1 MHEIEL
7 IKILG
12 FGLLIALLLGYFTQ
26 KMKLSPIIGYLIAGF
41 IIGPHFPG
49 YTADIGI
56 AIQLAEV
63 GVILLMFGVGLHFNL
78 KELLSVKNIAIV
90 GALIQSFVAIIFGT
104 YAALLFG
111 IPLAGGI
118 VIGIGLAVASTVVLM
133 KMLEDNNIIDTK
145 QGHIVV
151 GWLIAED
158 ILTVLALVLLP
169 VLVESEI
176 GLIQFSKTMLIAF
189 SKVALYVLLTLI
201 IGKKVIPWIL
211 TKVAQTKSKELFT
224 LTILAIAFTIAI
236 VAAMYF
242 GVSFALGAFLA
253 GMVVGNTSL
262 HTEATADILPMRD
275 AFSVIFFLSVG
286 MLVDPLAISNNFS
299 LLLVCFAIVLIVKPI
314 TAFLIVIS
322 LGYSVRIALT
332 VAVGLAQIGE
342 FSFILAQ
349 ESKHLGLINQDIYS
363 VIIGCSI
370 LSIFLNPFLFKS
382 IHFFESF
389 LMNNKAI
396 STIITRRT
404 QKKNQEIIDQS
415 ELLRKENNSPAI
427 VIGFGPVGQM
437 IYDELHNHQI
447 PTTIIDL
454 NINTIS
460 DLTKKNIPAIFGD
473 ATRPNILFEAGIK
486 NADMVFITLPD
497 INNIINVASEITKLN
512 NSIRIYSR
520 VRYNGSIQILNSL
533 GIKDVFVEEESVSK
547 VMIDKLKE
555 DLISY
560 NTSK

>member
-41 IIGPHFPG
+41 IIGPNFPG

-56 AIQLAEV
+56 ATQLAEV

-78 KELLSVKNIAIV
+78 KELLSVKNIAII

-104 YAALLFG
+104 YAASLFG

-176 GLIQFSKTMLIAF
+176 GIMQFSKTMLIAI
-189 SKVALYVLLTLI
+189 SKVALYALLTLL

-299 LLLVCFAIVLIVKPI
+299 LLLICFAIVLVIKPI
-314 TAFLIVIS
+314 TAFIIVIS
-322 LGYSVRIALT
+322 LGYSVRIGLT

-349 ESKHLGLINQDIYS
+349 ESKLLGLINQDIYS

-382 IHFFESF
+382 IPAFESI
-389 LMNNKAI
+389 LMKNNFIRK
-396 STIITRRT
+396 IINRRAN
-404 QKKNQEIIDQS
+404 KKNQETLDQS
-415 ELLRKENNSPAI
+415 ELLRKDKTTPAI
-427 VIGFGPVGQM
+427 VIGFGPVGKL
-437 IYDELHNHQI
+437 IYEELHNNQI

-454 NINTIS
+454 NIDTIS
-460 DLTKKNIPAIFGD
+460 DLTRKGIPSIFGD
-473 ATRPNILFEAGIK
+473 ATRQNILFEAGIK
-486 NADMVFITLPD
+486 NADMVFITIPD

-512 NSIRIYSR
+512 NSIKIYSR

-533 GIKDVFVEEESVSK
+533 GIKDVFVEEEAVSK
-547 VMIDKLKE
+547 VMIEQVKKDILE
-555 DLISY
+555 Y
-560 NTSK
+560 NLEK